1 MRYLIIIVI
10 TVLTSGIFTLH
21 VPISTAA
28 FLEIS
33 KNTLSKCYVHFY
45 REYGHIIIFFIL
57 LMVVSQNQKT
67 QFFLKHLVF
76 ITKIHCNVLTWP
88 LYSFLIP
95 ELTQFKLPTIKLNYT
110 IYIFYFMVDIKIAR

>member
-67 QFFLKHLVF
+67 QFFLKHLVYIYQF
-76 ITKIHCNVLTWP
+76 NLQCLFP
-88 LYSFLIP
+88 P
-95 ELTQFKLPTIKLNYT
+95 EKFKQKCIKLKGKLEHCSSHILKEHSNSN
-110 IYIFYFMVDIKIAR
+110 IQLFC